1 MDPLSGREVDL
12 LDRLP
17 EPVAV
22 DQLGLVQ
29 TVDHLSEGVAPR
41 AAGLADREVLARLKG
56 SLWWTI
62 PAEASSPHLQI
73 AISNASREN
82 PARRLAITRQPAI
95 ARLKTSTT
103 KARGGLD
110 SLG

>member
-1 MDPLSGREVDL
+1 M
-12 LDRLP
+12 
-17 EPVAV
+17 
-22 DQLGLVQ
+22 
-29 TVDHLSEGVAPR
+29 
-41 AAGLADREVLARLKG
+41 ARLKG

-95 ARLKTSTT
+95 ARLETSTT
-103 KARGGLD
+103 EARGGLD
-110 SLG
+110 PLG